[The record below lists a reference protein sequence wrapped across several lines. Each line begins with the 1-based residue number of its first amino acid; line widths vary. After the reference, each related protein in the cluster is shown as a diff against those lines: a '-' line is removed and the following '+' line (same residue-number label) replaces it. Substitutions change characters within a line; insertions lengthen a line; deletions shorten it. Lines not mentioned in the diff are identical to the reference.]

1 MGLLADL
8 MREESA
14 DDLALAGEESLR
26 RDWREITSEL
36 ARVIAPVAD
45 EVELTEVFRERTDT
59 AVLKCTWL
67 VRPKPE
73 AALDG
78 TFHLVFDAARG
89 WYLVDANSKRVC
101 LVGPGSLDREPR
113 WEAAG
118 VRAFL
123 KRVLV
128 PKEKG
133 LVWVV
138 ASWSGGESDDE
149 EVLVSFDGKAL
160 VGEMCRVVR
169 AGLHPLLQPPMFGD
183 DDWLRVTGS
192 SIEMRG
198 KAIQVYRFRPGRT
211 ARDGSLPGAGMLLD
225 AADAMALCGVPI
237 GTPVLE
243 LGSDG
248 MLLLHSDE
256 DDGWATVDLLVVEEM
271 LDEAQKYRPRT

>member
-1 MGLLADL
+1 

-78 TFHLVFDAARG
+78 AFHLVFDVARG
-89 WYLVDANSKRVC
+89 WYLVDANSKRVF
-101 LVGPGSLDREPR
+101 LVNGGSLDREPH
-113 WEAAG
+113 WEAAE

-138 ASWSGGESDDE
+138 ADWSGDTDYE

-225 AADAMALCGVPI
+225 AADAMALCGAPI
-237 GTPVLE
+237 GTLILE
-243 LGSDG
+243 LGNDG
-248 MLLLHSDE
+248 MLLVHSDE
-256 DDGWATVDLLVVEEM
+256 YEREGWATVDLLAVEEM
-271 LDEAQKYRPRT
+271 LDEAQ